1 MENEYYDI
9 PISYFMFWL
18 SFISAIM
25 FSFEKLFI
33 VWLLPIYAFVMLKCK
48 RYYYNQ
54 ENLIVETGIIAKKK
68 KIVPLYRVV
77 NISAEDSIFKVGKLY
92 IKEKEQKIVLDWVAD
107 PKEEM
112 TRLVR
117 QWEKAREKNIRNE
130 II

>member
-18 SFISAIM
+18 SFILAIM
-25 FSFEKLFI
+25 FSFEKRF
-33 VWLLPIYAFVMLKCK
+33 VMWLLPIYAFVMLKCK

-54 ENLIVETGIIAKKK
+54 ENLIAETGIIVKKK

-92 IKEKEQKIVLDWVAD
+92 IKGKGQTIVLDWVAD